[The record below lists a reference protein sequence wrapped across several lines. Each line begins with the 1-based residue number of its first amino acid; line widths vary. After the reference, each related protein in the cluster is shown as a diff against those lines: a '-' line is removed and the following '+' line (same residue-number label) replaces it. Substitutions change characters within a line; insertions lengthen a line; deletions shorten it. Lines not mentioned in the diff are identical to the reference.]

1 MISLLSQNNCLQQ
14 TTQSRIDTMDE
25 IDYAFYLAYGMT
37 QEEEQLDSLLD
48 VEMYNILPSHM
59 QYALEASHGDVFH
72 QDAQA
77 A

>member
-37 QEEEQLDSLLD
+37 QDEEQLDSLLD
-48 VEMYNILPSHM
+48 VEMYNMIASDLRSAIEESH
-59 QYALEASHGDVFH
+59 SDVFH
-72 QDAQA
+72 QDASA